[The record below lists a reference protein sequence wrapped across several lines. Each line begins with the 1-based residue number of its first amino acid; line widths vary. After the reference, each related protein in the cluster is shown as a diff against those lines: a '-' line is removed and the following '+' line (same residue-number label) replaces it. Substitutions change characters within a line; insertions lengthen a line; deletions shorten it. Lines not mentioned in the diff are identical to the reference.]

1 MENRKRRTS
10 ATALTQRKPWNE
22 DDAREILDELSASGE
37 TLTAFARQK
46 GLVPQRL
53 AWWKKRLGGPL
64 PSAGVNDARGA
75 TFVPVLLRAVE
86 PEAPAAVEL
95 SGGVRVELRTLDR
108 TSAAWVALLSQAV
121 GGAS

>member
-1 MENRKRRTS
+1 MEQRNHRKS
-10 ATALTQRKPWNE
+10 VTALAQRKPWNE

-37 TLTAFARQK
+37 TLAAFARRQ

-53 AWWKKRLGGPL
+53 AWWKKRLGEPL
-64 PSAGVNDARGA
+64 PSAGVNEAQGA
-75 TFVPVLLRAVE
+75 SFVPVLLRAVE